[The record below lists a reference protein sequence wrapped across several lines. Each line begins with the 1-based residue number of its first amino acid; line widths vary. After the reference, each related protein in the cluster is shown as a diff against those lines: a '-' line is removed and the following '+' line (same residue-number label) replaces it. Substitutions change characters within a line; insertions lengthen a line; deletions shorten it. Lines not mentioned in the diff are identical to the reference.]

1 MSPRFFYR
9 HVKPTKHLQLMVE
22 CPNCQNDNAYCN
34 GVEYVCPDCGYEWDC
49 PEIPKND
56 SDDDWDD

>member
-1 MSPRFFYR
+1 
-9 HVKPTKHLQLMVE
+9 MVE
-22 CPNCQNDNAYCN
+22 CPNCQNDNAYCD